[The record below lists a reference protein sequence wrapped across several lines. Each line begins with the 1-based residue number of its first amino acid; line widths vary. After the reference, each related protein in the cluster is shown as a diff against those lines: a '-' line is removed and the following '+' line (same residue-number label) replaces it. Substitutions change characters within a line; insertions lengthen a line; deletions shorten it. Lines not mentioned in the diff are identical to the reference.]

1 MAVSRE
7 VAVKPSAVHRMAK
20 NHWICV
26 DTGVEIIFPSEYTNN
41 GQHIEFT
48 NLLDRHIAITIKRV
62 EYIENR

>member
-1 MAVSRE
+1 
-7 VAVKPSAVHRMAK
+7 MAK
-20 NHWICV
+20 NHWICI
-26 DTGVEIIFPSEYTNN
+26 DTGIEIIFPSEYTNN